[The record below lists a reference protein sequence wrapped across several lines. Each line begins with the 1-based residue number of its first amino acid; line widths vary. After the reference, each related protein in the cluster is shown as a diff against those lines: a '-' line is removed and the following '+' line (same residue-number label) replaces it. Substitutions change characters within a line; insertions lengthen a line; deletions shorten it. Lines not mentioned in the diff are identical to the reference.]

1 MYEQSYTDGICLCT
15 LAHLTSKCKNRNS
28 DPISCSTTLYTKNG
42 EHWQREREIQLQN
55 YVQLV
60 RKIYSSLFFFVINQM
75 KGICGTSENNTTNEE
90 RRSNHQNIKPFANKS
105 KPLENS
111 HISTKTNTKQ
121 CIELPSN
128 VKYSLTTCQ

>member
-1 MYEQSYTDGICLCT
+1 MPLYLGTSHKQMQKQKFRSYLLFNYTIYKKWRA
-15 LAHLTSKCKNRNS
+15 LA
-28 DPISCSTTLYTKNG
+28 
-42 EHWQREREIQLQN
+42 ERERDSTPKLN

-128 VKYSLTTCQ
+128 VKYSLRTCQ